1 MNIEEQLRLY
11 NSMLQ
16 SKIQKYHALHQL
28 ECDITALKQ
37 NIINECNHDNVTIEY
52 ESDGHKSYIVRKC
65 TRCNFYI

>member
-1 MNIEEQLRLY
+1 MNIDEQLKLY
-11 NSMLQ
+11 NTMLQ
-16 SKIQKYHALHQL
+16 LKLQKNHELHQL

-37 NIINECNHDNVTIEY
+37 NIINECSHQKVTIEY